1 VAYPGP
7 RAKTAPPG
15 ARPREV
21 DSVLILISDALDPS
35 LPEKLREF
43 GEVTED
49 KSRLSEADAVLVRSK
64 TKCDAAYIDS
74 APNLKIIIRGGVGI
88 DNIDAKYAASR
99 GIVVRN
105 TPKASAITVAELAF
119 ALMIAAPTRLIEAHN
134 SMCSGKWEKDS
145 LKRTELFGKHLTLVG
160 IGNIGAELAKR
171 AQAFGMFVTA
181 YDPFVEPSRALALGV
196 NLEGDLC
203 AALSRAD
210 YVSLH
215 TPLTD
220 ATRGIIGR
228 DILGCMKKGA
238 VLINTA
244 RAGLI
249 DPEAVSEALTSG
261 RLAYY
266 CADVWPKDPPAED
279 YPILKCRNV
288 FMLPHLGGSSKEN
301 LLRIGHE
308 VCEILREFVKGG
320 R

>member
-1 VAYPGP
+1 VQY
-7 RAKTAPPG
+7 
-15 ARPREV
+15 
-21 DSVLILISDALDPS
+21 VLILISDAFDPS
-35 LPEKLREF
+35 LPGKLRAF
-43 GEVTED
+43 GEVTDD
-49 KSRLSEADAVLVRSK
+49 KSRLSEAEVVLVRSK

-74 APNLKIIIRGGVGI
+74 APDLKLIVRGGVGI

-99 GIVVRN
+99 GIAVRN

-160 IGNIGAELAKR
+160 IGNIGAELARR

-181 YDPFVEPSRALALGV
+181 YDPYIEPSRALDLGV
-196 NLEGDLC
+196 NLENDLC
-203 AALSRAD
+203 SALSRAD
-210 YVSLH
+210 YISLH
-215 TPLTD
+215 TPITD
-220 ATRGIIGR
+220 ATRGIINR
-228 DILGCMKKGA
+228 DAVACMKKGA

-249 DPEAVSEALTSG
+249 DPEAICEALESG
-261 RLAYY
+261 KLGHY

-279 YPILKCRNV
+279 YPILKGKNV

-308 VCEILREFVKGG
+308 VCEILREFGKGG
-320 R
+320 K